1 MNRELR
7 VGDIVIL
14 DESYFD
20 DYYDYYNYGADRIQE
35 PIKPMLIV
43 RIPPLESR
51 IRVAYVLPIGET
63 ESFPVY
69 IKYLK
74 KIE

>member
-1 MNRELR
+1 MSGELQ

-20 DYYDYYNYGADRIQE
+20 DYYDYYDYGADRIHE
-35 PIKPMLIV
+35 LIKPMLIV
-43 RIPPLESR
+43 RIPGLKSR
-51 IRVAYVLPIGET
+51 IRIAYVLPIGET

-74 KIE
+74 KIG